1 MPHASRN
8 GGNCKNLFETVK
20 TAVNVRE
27 AAQLYGVAVN
37 RCGMAL
43 CPFHNDRHPSLLVA
57 DDHYHCFACGAHGD
71 VIDLAA
77 NLFGL
82 SLYDAARKLAADF
95 HLAPDKPLPESICQ
109 KLKQKTKAQQ
119 LREDERLCCSVL
131 GQYRR
136 TLEEWKLQYAP
147 QTPEETLNERFVEA
161 CHRLPWAEYLLDALL
176 QGDSHE
182 RETIVQQLM
191 ADGSIQ
197 KINRQLKEWRKETT
211 HNAQKLC
218 CAAQSRRLARLV

>member
-1 MPHASRN
+1 M
-8 GGNCKNLFETVK
+8 NLFETVK
-20 TAVNVRE
+20 TAVNARE

-43 CPFHNDRHPSLLVA
+43 CPFHNDHHPSLLVA

-119 LREDERLCCSVL
+119 LQEDERLCCAVL
-131 GQYRR
+131 FWGSTAGHWKSGDCSMLHRHRR
-136 TLEEWKLQYAP
+136 K
-147 QTPEETLNERFVEA
+147 R
-161 CHRLPWAEYLLDALL
+161 
-176 QGDSHE
+176 
-182 RETIVQQLM
+182 
-191 ADGSIQ
+191 
-197 KINRQLKEWRKETT
+197 
-211 HNAQKLC
+211 
-218 CAAQSRRLARLV
+218 